1 MDPLEDQI
9 FTGSGTYIMNAKLK
23 CSGYVTLVA
32 FCGAL
37 LDEHEPW
44 PQANIYRF
52 TLLHLRLSSS
62 GDGPGMTSL
71 TQRL

>member
-9 FTGSGTYIMNAKLK
+9 FTGSGTYIMN
-23 CSGYVTLVA
+23 
-32 FCGAL
+32 GAL